1 MVQIGFKCDK
11 GIMRQNNE
19 DACFVVPGRN
29 VYVVADGVGGN
40 NSGEVA
46 SRTAVSE
53 IARMVNEAAMDQ
65 YRSPEEIFGF
75 FADIIEDVNEQ
86 IYQMGLQSQQ
96 NRGMATT
103 IVTAYIRM
111 NSAYIAIARSCLLK
125 GGGYDVPRAARLLLE
140 DFRSGKLG
148 QITRD
153 HTYVNELIDKGV
165 ITEDEA
171 EHHDQKNVI
180 TKALGTEHRADPDF
194 YKVDLE
200 SNDILLLCSDGLYGE
215 VPAEKIAQILKTD
228 QNMNDMC
235 TSLVQEALAAGGRDN
250 ITVICLKI

>member
-103 IVTAYIRM
+103 IVTA
-111 NSAYIAIARSCLLK
+111 LHK
-125 GGGYDVPRAARLLLE
+125 D
-140 DFRSGKLG
+140 
-148 QITRD
+148 
-153 HTYVNELIDKGV
+153 EL
-165 ITEDEA
+165 
-171 EHHDQKNVI
+171 
-180 TKALGTEHRADPDF
+180 
-194 YKVDLE
+194 
-200 SNDILLLCSDGLYGE
+200 GLYCQHWRQPCIL
-215 VPAEKIAQILKTD
+215 VPQRK
-228 QNMNDMC
+228 
-235 TSLVQEALAAGGRDN
+235 AGADHQGSHL
-250 ITVICLKI
+250 CQ

>member
-65 YRSPEEIFGF
+65 YRSPEE
-75 FADIIEDVNEQ
+75 VNEQ

-111 NSAYIAIARSCLLK
+111 NSAYIANIGDS
-125 GGGYDVPRAARLLLE
+125 RAYL
-140 DFRSGKLG
+140 FRSGKLG

-171 EHHDQKNVI
+171 EHHEQKNVI

>member
-11 GIMRQNNE
+11 GIVRQNNE

-53 IARMVNEAAMDQ
+53 IARMVNEAEMDQ

-75 FADIIEDVNEQ
+75 FAGIIEDVNGQ
-86 IYQMGLQSQQ
+86 IYQMGLQSQK

-111 NSAYIAIARSCLLK
+111 NSAYIANIGDSRAYLFR
-125 GGGYDVPRAARLLLE
+125 GGQLR
-140 DFRSGKLG
+140 

-165 ITEDEA
+165 ITEQEA
-171 EHHDQKNVI
+171 EHHEQKNVI
-180 TKALGTEHRADPDF
+180 TKALGTEHMADPDF

-215 VPAEKIAQILKTD
+215 VPAERIAELLETD
-228 QNMNDMC
+228 QNMNDMSN
-235 TSLVQEALAAGGRDN
+235 TLVQEALAAGGRDN